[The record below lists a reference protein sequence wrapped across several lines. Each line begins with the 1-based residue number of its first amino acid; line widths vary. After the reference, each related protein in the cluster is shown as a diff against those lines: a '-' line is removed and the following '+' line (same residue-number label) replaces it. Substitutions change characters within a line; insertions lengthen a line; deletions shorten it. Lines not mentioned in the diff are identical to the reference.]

1 MPVATLLVAGL
12 TGSGKTSAT
21 KLAAERLAYDWV
33 SGSDLR
39 RQFFGLSGLAA
50 GGSRLGHAL
59 SEPNLH
65 LELERLRSNSG
76 EQDFDAE
83 LLRIATSTD
92 NAVFDVWFLP
102 WLVCDHPVLT
112 VLLRASLQVRV
123 RRVAHMMG
131 FDATQAAGI
140 ISEKDERARRY
151 ARKQYGINID
161 QDNARFS
168 LVLDTDELTTVEVA
182 SRLSGLI
189 QGGTGAE
196 LE

>member
-1 MPVATLLVAGL
+1 
-12 TGSGKTSAT
+12 
-21 KLAAERLAYDWV
+21 
-33 SGSDLR
+33 
-39 RQFFGLSGLAA
+39 
-50 GGSRLGHAL
+50 
-59 SEPNLH
+59 
-65 LELERLRSNSG
+65 
-76 EQDFDAE
+76 
-83 LLRIATSTD
+83 
-92 NAVFDVWFLP
+92 
-102 WLVCDHPVLT
+102 
-112 VLLRASLQVRV
+112 
-123 RRVAHMMG
+123 MMG

>member
-1 MPVATLLVAGL
+1 MATLLVAGL

-21 KLAAERLAYDWV
+21 KLAAEFLAYDWV

-39 RQFFGLSGLAA
+39 RQFFGLGGLAT
-50 GGSRLGHAL
+50 GSSRLGHAL
-59 SEPNLH
+59 SEPNLR
-65 LELERLRSNSG
+65 LESERLRSDLG

-83 LLRIATSTD
+83 LLRLATSTD

-102 WLVCDHPVLT
+102 WLARDHPVLT
-112 VLLRASLQVRV
+112 VLLCASLQVRA
-123 RRVAHMMG
+123 RRVAHMM
-131 FDATQAAGI
+131 DLDVTQATVI
-140 ISEKDERARRY
+140 VSEKDERARQY

-161 QDNARFS
+161 QDSGGFS
-168 LVLDTDELTTVEVA
+168 LVLNTDELSTVEVA

-189 QGGTGAE
+189 QGSTSAE

>member
-1 MPVATLLVAGL
+1 MATLLVAGL

-39 RQFFGLSGLAA
+39 RKFFGLGGLAA
-50 GGSRLGHAL
+50 DGLRLGHAL

-65 LELERLRSNSG
+65 LESERLRSNSG

-102 WLVCDHPVLT
+102 WLARDQPVLT
-112 VLLRASLQVRV
+112 VLLRASLQVRA

-131 FDATQAAGI
+131 FDVIQAVGI
-140 ISEKDERARRY
+140 ISEKDERARQY
-151 ARKQYGINID
+151 ARKQYGIDID

-182 SRLSGLI
+182 SRLSELI
-189 QGGTGAE
+189 QGGTSAE